1 MNGKIKNLMC
11 PVFLFILTSSLEEEV
26 ITRVGVEEANG
37 SAKLERERENLQ
49 LKNVIKI
56 INIIRK

>member
-37 SAKLERERENLQ
+37 SAKLERERESSTKKCH
-49 LKNVIKI
+49 KN
-56 INIIRK
+56 N